1 MQTSLLIL
9 LLLFLRLL
17 THVQLFVTLWIAV
30 RQALLCFIISWSL
43 LGFMPIESVML
54 SDHLILCRPLLLLYV
69 RFVEAN
75 DVNELMTEGADNG
88 KR

>member
-1 MQTSLLIL
+1 MQTSLLI

-54 SDHLILCRPLLLLYV
+54 SDHLILCRPLLLLPSV
-69 RFVEAN
+69 FPSFRALS
-75 DVNELMTEGADNG
+75 NESALHLQ
-88 KR
+88 